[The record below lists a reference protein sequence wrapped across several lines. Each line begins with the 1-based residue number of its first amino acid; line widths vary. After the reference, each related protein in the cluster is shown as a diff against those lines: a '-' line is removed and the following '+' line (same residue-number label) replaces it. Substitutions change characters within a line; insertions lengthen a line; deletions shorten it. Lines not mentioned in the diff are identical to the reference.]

1 MHARTHAR
9 THTRAAESHTSPF
22 PKAVCIHFTHTAQKK
37 KMLGG
42 GGTEILRQC
51 RSPAA
56 GLVGDRR
63 VCPVIRSNSGA
74 PEASARCKS
83 SLHTRSDQKGFP
95 LPRDSG
101 VKARTDAVP
110 GSASPFRSIPFR
122 SPPPVPVWLR
132 RSACLCLRVSSAS
145 PYLLHPSLSLCFP
158 TVIDSSLQ
166 SLTAAHQHLLR
177 GDRETCMS
185 TGECVACRAQ

>member
-1 MHARTHAR
+1 M
-9 THTRAAESHTSPF
+9 E
-22 PKAVCIHFTHTAQKK
+22 
-37 KMLGG
+37 
-42 GGTEILRQC
+42 TEILRQC

-63 VCPVIRSNSGA
+63 VCTVIRSNPGA
-74 PEASARCKS
+74 PEASARCES
-83 SLHTRSDQKGFP
+83 SLHTRSEQKGFP
-95 LPRDSG
+95 LTFYSRQNPRQWGKSPDRRRPRQR
-101 VKARTDAVP
+101 VYVP
-110 GSASPFRSIPFR
+110 SRSVPFR

-185 TGECVACRAQ
+185 TGERVARLAVEKGSRMIPS